1 MNTMIRILQL
11 GLKFNLKMS
20 RDNIRAHAAATSFFM
35 ILSFIP
41 FLMLLLTA
49 VQFTPLTQELV
60 LEVIETATP
69 FEISETIRELVG
81 SLFNNSYALL
91 SWTAIVAIWTSS
103 KAIIGLTDGLNS
115 VNQLEETR
123 NFFVMRIWAVFY
135 TAIMLIIMIIAIG
148 ILVFG
153 YRIQQ
158 YLRDIVPLIDRH
170 AKVTLALQMIL
181 SLSVLTLLFEL
192 LYVFLPNKR
201 KHFLDQL
208 PGAVFT
214 AISWAAFSYVFSI
227 YLEYAGN
234 MTAIYGGL
242 TTLIVVMLWLYF
254 CMYLFFTGAEINQY
268 ITHPELFAEK
278 APESERRA
286 GGMG

>member
-1 MNTMIRILQL
+1 MNTIVKIMRWIQNFI
-11 GLKFNLKMS
+11 LKMG
-20 RDNIRAHAAATSFFM
+20 RDDVRAHAAATSFFM

-69 FEISETIRELVG
+69 FEISETIRGLVG

-91 SWTAIVAIWTSS
+91 SWTAVVSIWTSS

-135 TAIMLIIMIIAIG
+135 TAVMLIIMIISIG

-158 YLRDIVPLIDRH
+158 YLRSIVPLIDRH
-170 AKVTLALQMIL
+170 ARVTLALQMLL
-181 SLSVLTLLFEL
+181 SLAVLTLLFEL

-201 KHFLDQL
+201 NNFLSQL

-214 AISWAAFSYVFSI
+214 AVSWAVFSYAFSI
-227 YLEYAGN
+227 YLEYASN

-268 ITHPELFAEK
+268 IEHPESFTEH
-278 APESERRA
+278 EERRR
-286 GGMG
+286 

>member
-1 MNTMIRILQL
+1 MRIIQL
-11 GLKFNLKMS
+11 GQKFNLKMS
-20 RDNIRAHAAATSFFM
+20 RDNVRAHAAATSFFM

-49 VQFTPLTQELV
+49 VQFTPLTQDLV

-91 SWTAIVAIWTSS
+91 SWTAVVLIWTSS
-103 KAIIGLTDGLNS
+103 KAIIGMTDGLNS

-123 NFFVMRIWAVFY
+123 NFFVMRVWAVFY
-135 TAIMLIIMIIAIG
+135 TAIMLIVMIISIG

-153 YRIQQ
+153 YRIQE
-158 YLRDIVPLIDRH
+158 YLRSIVPLIDRH
-170 AKVTLALQMIL
+170 AKGTLALQMIL
-181 SLSVLTLLFEL
+181 SLAVLTLMFEL

-201 KHFLDQL
+201 KNFLSQF

-214 AISWAAFSYVFSI
+214 AVSWAAFSYVFSI
-227 YLEYAGN
+227 YLEYAGS
-234 MTAIYGGL
+234 MTAVYGGL

-254 CMYLFFTGAEINQY
+254 CMYLFFTGAELNQY
-268 ITHPELFAEK
+268 IAHPELFTDFQ
-278 APESERRA
+278 ERR
-286 GGMG
+286 G